1 MPRGRPK
8 NPEQTKRN
16 KVIAQNLMRAQQR
29 ILAGKPVYGD
39 VEIIEQFN
47 RIRDLATQELRRRL
61 QEDAKDVKTFN
72 LVGIIDTIIKNS
84 NLVQGKATGSI
95 DINLNSAESVVMALY
110 KIEKEAKLKGIN
122 DSSNRIKDL
131 TAGKNQ

>member
-1 MPRGRPK
+1 
-8 NPEQTKRN
+8 
-16 KVIAQNLMRAQQR
+16 MRAQQR